1 MSTAAS
7 TLGAEQGTR
16 SIPTWQ
22 LVVASFLP
30 AKSRDGAQRWN
41 RLIPIA
47 LVLAI
52 QAAFTLR
59 LSNSAFRDEG
69 LYIWTGHREIAHLFH
84 GEVLYDNPAGYFSGS
99 PVVYPLIAATLDRVG
114 GLTLVRLFSLALMLT
129 ATASIFTFCKR
140 LFTPRVGLVAAAA
153 FAAAGPTMHLGN
165 FATFDAMALSLIAVS
180 IALGVRAV
188 QNRSMG
194 LAVVVGVLLTAAVVT
209 KYASLL
215 FVPFALGVMVL
226 TPARRGLGLRLA
238 VLSGVITAGALAA
251 LTTIGNA
258 ELDGLRYTTTNRS
271 AIAQTPAGTIAAQ
284 VWDFVGPWYV
294 VALIGLLVAIVTQR
308 RVFLPLLLTAAALAP
323 GMYQAYI
330 HESVSLDKHLD
341 FGLVFAAPLIGLA
354 ATVTRTTWQRAAL
367 AAAATWLVISGLFSS
382 RFLFDEWSNST
393 PLTDVMTYAFHDA
406 PYIRTLGDVYEPARY
421 HFEDSTD
428 YWQWD
433 TTDSIFY
440 HDPVKGDLHGVEA
453 GQAGLHNHYWQYVY
467 FDGSTGPSQT
477 LTPLLSSYG
486 YELTDTVTLTNNRG
500 NDVYQIWQ
508 NFDPPPA
515 S

>member
-1 MSTAAS
+1 
-7 TLGAEQGTR
+7 
-16 SIPTWQ
+16 
-22 LVVASFLP
+22 
-30 AKSRDGAQRWN
+30 
-41 RLIPIA
+41 
-47 LVLAI
+47 
-52 QAAFTLR
+52 
-59 LSNSAFRDEG
+59 
-69 LYIWTGHREIAHLFH
+69 
-84 GEVLYDNPAGYFSGS
+84 
-99 PVVYPLIAATLDRVG
+99 
-114 GLTLVRLFSLALMLT
+114 
-129 ATASIFTFCKR
+129 
-140 LFTPRVGLVAAAA
+140 
-153 FAAAGPTMHLGN
+153 
-165 FATFDAMALSLIAVS
+165 
-180 IALGVRAV
+180 
-188 QNRSMG
+188 
-194 LAVVVGVLLTAAVVT
+194 
-209 KYASLL
+209 
-215 FVPFALGVMVL
+215 
-226 TPARRGLGLRLA
+226 
-238 VLSGVITAGALAA
+238 
-251 LTTIGNA
+251 
-258 ELDGLRYTTTNRS
+258 
-271 AIAQTPAGTIAAQ
+271 
-284 VWDFVGPWYV
+284 
-294 VALIGLLVAIVTQR
+294 
-308 RVFLPLLLTAAALAP
+308 
-323 GMYQAYI
+323 
-330 HESVSLDKHLD
+330 
-341 FGLVFAAPLIGLA
+341 LIGLA